1 MGALLGGAL
10 VVGVVVLLLVAP
22 WSSGTGPDAPPVV
35 AGASTVAPPAEEPA
49 GEPGEELDGQVDG
62 PDLGTSEAV
71 EDVAALPAVDLTAPA
86 RYDSGVV
93 GSIDVEVVD
102 GQAVGPGEVARRAL
116 LVRVTFDN
124 ASDQAVSLD
133 GVVVDVYGSD
143 GAPGS
148 QLLSDT
154 RVSEVGGDLAP
165 GASATGTYVV
175 APAALEGDV
184 TVVVSYHA
192 GVPSIAFT
200 GEP

>member
-1 MGALLGGAL
+1 MAALVGGAL
-10 VVGVVVLLLVAP
+10 AVGVVVLVLVAP
-22 WSSGTGPDAPPVV
+22 WSGGTGPDAPPVV
-35 AGASTVAPPAEEPA
+35 AGASTVAPSPEP
-49 GEPGEELDGQVDG
+49 PGEEVDGQVEG
-62 PDLGTSEAV
+62 PDLGTSEVA
-71 EDVAALPAVDLTAPA
+71 EDVAALPAVDLATPA

-93 GSIDVEVVD
+93 GSIDVELVD

-116 LVRVTFDN
+116 LVEVTFDN

-184 TVVVSYHA
+184 TVVVSYDA